1 ALVAIARTAADL
13 PAEAWDPAAHV
24 RPASNDRPVVA
35 MAGGRA
41 FTFRYPETEELL
53 RAAGCEVVTFDP
65 LTDPALPD
73 GTRGIYLGGGFP
85 EMYAAELAG
94 NDALLRDLR
103 TAVERGVPTVAECAG
118 LLYLAK

>member
-1 ALVAIARTAADL
+1 
-13 PAEAWDPAAHV
+13 
-24 RPASNDRPVVA
+24 
-35 MAGGRA
+35 M
-41 FTFRYPETEELL
+41 L

-118 LLYLAK
+118 LLYLAKTLDGRPMAGVIPADAAHVQTPEVIT